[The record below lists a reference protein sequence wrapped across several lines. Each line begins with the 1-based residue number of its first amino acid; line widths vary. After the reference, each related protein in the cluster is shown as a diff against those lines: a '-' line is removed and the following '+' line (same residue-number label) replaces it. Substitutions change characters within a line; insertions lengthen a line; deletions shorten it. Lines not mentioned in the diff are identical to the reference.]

1 MEESHAD
8 WLQEHMRDH
17 IANSSALESPGN
29 VLSFRCPQNSET
41 DSGAAALNLVYQA
54 AEHIRDV
61 DDCPAERQDRAE
73 TLAKQAIEMLEIA
86 EARVRSAESA
96 RLAAEAEIKEFSDRV
111 EKELSVRLQEI
122 EEAMEQ
128 TASRIAATEAQL
140 STAEQRARTAD
151 MRADEAENTLK
162 RIEEA
167 IRIQIL
173 EKMPG
178 NARRTAIAA

>member
-8 WLQEHMRDH
+8 WLQENMRDH
-17 IANSSALESPGN
+17 IANSSALESPEN
-29 VLSFRCPQNSET
+29 VLSFRCPPNSET
-41 DSGAAALNLVYQA
+41 DPGAAALNLVYQA

-111 EKELSVRLQEI
+111 EKELSIKLQEV

-167 IRIQIL
+167 ILIQIL
-173 EKMPG
+173 EKMPY

>member
-17 IANSSALESPGN
+17 IANSSALESPEN
-29 VLSFRCPQNSET
+29 VLSFRCPPNSET
-41 DSGAAALNLVYQA
+41 DPGAAALNLVYQA

-111 EKELSVRLQEI
+111 EKELSIKLQEV

-140 STAEQRARTAD
+140 STAEQRARNAD

-173 EKMPG
+173 EKMPY

>member
-17 IANSSALESPGN
+17 IANSSALESPEN
-29 VLSFRCPQNSET
+29 VLSFRCPPNSET
-41 DSGAAALNLVYQA
+41 DPGAAALNLVYQA

-111 EKELSVRLQEI
+111 EKELSIKLQEVD
-122 EEAMEQ
+122 EAMEQ

-178 NARRTAIAA
+178 NARRTAMAV

>member
-1 MEESHAD
+1 
-8 WLQEHMRDH
+8 
-17 IANSSALESPGN
+17 
-29 VLSFRCPQNSET
+29 
-41 DSGAAALNLVYQA
+41 
-54 AEHIRDV
+54 
-61 DDCPAERQDRAE
+61 
-73 TLAKQAIEMLEIA
+73 MLEIA

-111 EKELSVRLQEI
+111 EKELSIKLQEV

>member
-8 WLQEHMRDH
+8 WLQENMRDH
-17 IANSSALESPGN
+17 IANSSALESPEN
-29 VLSFRCPQNSET
+29 VLSFRCPPNSET
-41 DSGAAALNLVYQA
+41 DPGAAALNLVYQA

-111 EKELSVRLQEI
+111 EKELSIKLQEV

-173 EKMPG
+173 EKMPY

>member
-17 IANSSALESPGN
+17 IANSSALESPEN
-29 VLSFRCPQNSET
+29 VLSFRCPPNSET
-41 DSGAAALNLVYQA
+41 DPGAAALNLVYQA

-111 EKELSVRLQEI
+111 EKELSIKLQEV

-140 STAEQRARTAD
+140 STTEQRARTAD

>member
-17 IANSSALESPGN
+17 IANSSALESPEN
-29 VLSFRCPQNSET
+29 VLSFRCPPNSET
-41 DSGAAALNLVYQA
+41 DPGAAALNLVYQA

-111 EKELSVRLQEI
+111 EKELSIKLQEV

-178 NARRTAIAA
+178 NVRRTAIAA

>member
-8 WLQEHMRDH
+8 WLQEHMRDY
-17 IANSSALESPGN
+17 IANSSALESPEN
-29 VLSFRCPQNSET
+29 VLSFRCPPNSET
-41 DSGAAALNLVYQA
+41 DPGAAALNLVYQA

-111 EKELSVRLQEI
+111 EKELSIKLQEV

-173 EKMPG
+173 EKMPY

>member
-1 MEESHAD
+1 MKIAD
-8 WLQEHMRDH
+8 D
-17 IANSSALESPGN
+17 
-29 VLSFRCPQNSET
+29 
-41 DSGAAALNLVYQA
+41 
-54 AEHIRDV
+54 
-61 DDCPAERQDRAE
+61 
-73 TLAKQAIEMLEIA
+73 
-86 EARVRSAESA
+86 RVRSAESA
-96 RLAAEAEIKEFSDRV
+96 RRAAEAEIKEFSDRV
-111 EKELSVRLQEI
+111 EKELSVKLQKV

-178 NARRTAIAA
+178 NARRTAMAA